1 MKQWLY
7 PFKII
12 READEYLVLVRDLP
26 EIITSGSSYEEALA
40 LAQDAIEVCVEA
52 RLEQEEELVFPSCAH
67 ENELTF
73 ALPATLAAKAGVYVL
88 WKASGLTKSELARK
102 LGKNENEARRLLS
115 TKYNTKLP
123 LLEEATRLLG
133 GQMIIT
139 YA

>member
-1 MKQWLY
+1 MKKWLY
-7 PFKII
+7 PFKIT
-12 READEYLVLVRDLP
+12 REGDEYLVLVRDLP
-26 EIITSGSSYEEALA
+26 EVTTSGASYDEALA
-40 LAQDAIEVCVEA
+40 LAADAIEVCVEA
-52 RLEQEEELVFPSCAH
+52 RIELEEPLTFPSSPLVG
-67 ENELTF
+67 ELTF

-88 WKASGLTKSELARK
+88 WKDSGLTKSELARK

-115 TKYNTKLP
+115 VKYNTKMP